1 MSELKLSR
9 AAYILKG
16 SPMFRLLARVKEL
29 EAKGEKIIHFEIGDP
44 DFATPAHIKQAVV
57 ESLEAGETHY
67 PNSMGINELRDTI
80 CATTEKE
87 YNFRPTR
94 AQVIVTPAISVIY
107 FVTRCVVNP
116 GEEIIVPDPGF
127 SSYYSAFDFIGVRWV
142 GVPLLEKNE
151 FRMNPADIRARIT
164 DKTKL
169 IIINSPQNPT
179 GAVMTKEEIEEVAK
193 IAAEHNLYLL
203 TDETYKKMI
212 YDYPHYSPAV
222 FDGCRERTIILDS
235 FSKAYAMT
243 GFRLGWAIGPEELI
257 DKMGLMVQTIISAV
271 PPFIQKAGVAALLGD
286 QSAIS
291 KMMAEYR
298 KRRDLIVEGLNN
310 LPGVSC
316 LKPEGAF
323 YVFPNITATGMT
335 SSEFAEFALEKA
347 RVALLP
353 GSTFGQYGEGYV
365 RLCYANSQENIKEGL
380 ERLKRALS
388 ER

>member
-9 AAYILKG
+9 AAYFLKG
-16 SPMFRLLARVKEL
+16 SPMFRLLSRVKEL

-44 DFATPAHIKQAVV
+44 DFATPSHIKQAVV

-67 PNSMGINELRDTI
+67 PNSMGIDELRDTI
-80 CATTEKE
+80 CAVTEKE

-107 FVTRCVVNP
+107 FVTRCVVNS

-127 SSYYSAFDFIGVRWV
+127 SSYYSAFDFIGVHWV

-151 FRMNPADIRARIT
+151 FRMNPADIKSRIT
-164 DKTKL
+164 DKTRL
-169 IIINSPQNPT
+169 IIVNSPQNPT

-193 IAAEHNLYLL
+193 IVAEHNLYLL

-222 FDGCRERTIILDS
+222 FDSCRERTIILDS

-243 GFRLGWAIGPEELI
+243 GFRLGWAIGPEKLI

-271 PPFIQKAGVAALLGD
+271 PPFIQKAGVAALTGD
-286 QSAIS
+286 QSVIS
-291 KMMAEYR
+291 KMMIEYR

-310 LPGVSC
+310 LPCITC

-347 RVALLP
+347 RIALLP

-380 ERLKRALS
+380 ERLKKALK
-388 ER
+388 EK